1 MNLIREFVSLIKGM
15 PDWHEKY
22 NEDMG
27 YLYSEVNNAK
37 SDGIINTYT
46 HSKSGTNHTLTGTGA
61 IMRFTAKAPWIA
73 GDTITV
79 NGTRLNP
86 LNLEGKPLP
95 AGAFVAGMQVVA
107 IQDGQNLQFLT
118 QSYADQFANINSQ
131 MENKANKGLTTVGLS
146 TKENAGIFNQ
156 ELFNESSV
164 GELPNGW
171 VRADKYDGGL
181 VQLIFWLNNLK
192 VREYLDDGT
201 DFMTVP
207 YGFQADQQFAFS
219 IGQSYLWSDADNGD
233 IKIISCEKGWIRGTV
248 LYHTNQ

>member
-1 MNLIREFVSLIKGM
+1 MFGCLILDVCKSWCRNLLLINIR
-15 PDWHEKY
+15 WHSF
-22 NEDMG
+22 
-27 YLYSEVNNAK
+27 LS
-37 SDGIINTYT
+37 IIPP
-46 HSKSGTNHTLTGTGA
+46 
-61 IMRFTAKAPWIA
+61 TAK
-73 GDTITV
+73 
-79 NGTRLNP
+79 
-86 LNLEGKPLP
+86 
-95 AGAFVAGMQVVA
+95 
-107 IQDGQNLQFLT
+107 
-118 QSYADQFANINSQ
+118 
-131 MENKANKGLTTVGLS
+131 ENKANKGLTTVGLS